1 MMDIRAAAP
10 AVGPTI
16 AGAGVTTATGD
27 VVDSAMNPGEAS
39 KRAAVSGVG

>member
-16 AGAGVTTATGD
+16 AGAGVTTATD
-27 VVDSAMNPGEAS
+27 VADSGQNPVEAS
-39 KRAAVSGVG
+39 PGAAASGDG